1 MLIRFHHAYHYYLVV
16 RLRPLWIRLV
26 NYAVDRKTGRAFF
39 NAEKKL
45 FGNAFHYDL
54 LVINIFQKWNL
65 FHLKKDSFW
74 HNKTIES
81 CSSSHSS

>member
-45 FGNAFHYDL
+45 FGNAL
-54 LVINIFQKWNL
+54 LNTKISLW
-65 FHLKKDSFW
+65 STS
-74 HNKTIES
+74 NKYIS
-81 CSSSHSS
+81 KMKPVSSEKRQLLT